1 MHGEE
6 FEGWDEL
13 EEYAEDE
20 GDAQISSMVEIV
32 KGTSAMCELLKNCKI
47 LTTVLGPFLTPVS
60 PPSLTPVSGPFLTPV
75 LGGMCSRHS
84 L

>member
-32 KGTSAMCELLKNCKI
+32 KVTSAMCELLKNCKI
-47 LTTVLGPFLTPVS
+47 LTTVLGRF
-60 PPSLTPVSGPFLTPV
+60 
-75 LGGMCSRHS
+75 
-84 L
+84 